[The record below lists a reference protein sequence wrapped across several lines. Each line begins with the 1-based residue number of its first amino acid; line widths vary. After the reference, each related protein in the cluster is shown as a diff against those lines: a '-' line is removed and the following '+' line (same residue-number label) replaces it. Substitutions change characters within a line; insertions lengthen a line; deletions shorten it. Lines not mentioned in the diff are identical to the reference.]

1 MATRPN
7 WPQLAQ
13 GQNSTNV
20 KALQYLLVYHGANIS
35 TDGIFG
41 SGTKAAVVNFQSN
54 NGLSADGIAGA
65 ATLSALITTVS
76 VRTQNKAAWA
86 AQTLLAKFESLTV
99 DGDYY
104 TGSLVAARNFQ
115 EKMGIYEPEAYSE
128 PGYGAVDAIT
138 WQYLFGYDAYLNN
151 GSGGT
156 VNGSYITA
164 GVGGW
169 LRLYKNPT
177 STKTGRS
184 VAIPTVAG
192 FTGSDGHSYKFTNKN
207 YWYAYENPYSAK
219 LNPYAISQ
227 IKAVTGSAPVVN
239 VGSNGEYTD
248 ENGNYWMAVGPKVPY
263 PSQAS
268 SAQILPANMYGLG
281 KLDVVVKDSSGTL
294 YYIPGVIGDIKA
306 HTWSNGVIQTYKE
319 YPNGTFTSAGEDF
332 NGTVCAEFI
341 GNLKNK
347 FTGLGNYSVVKIIF
361 YAD

>member
-138 WQYLFGYDAYLNN
+138 WQYLFGYDAYP
-151 GSGGT
+151 SAGGT
-156 VNGSYITA
+156 PEITGNVYASTAQINSTLSTAQMNANASY
-164 GVGGW
+164 VYNY
-169 LRLYKNPT
+169 LLQE
-177 STKTGRS
+177 
-184 VAIPTVAG
+184 G
-192 FTGSDGHSYKFTNKN
+192 FTKQAACAVIGNMQHESDIDPGVWQSSNNVSLGYGLLQWDDATKFLNDAVEQGHLSNANPSTVNNLALSNPKALMDAELDYFVRSCAPGQGEF
-207 YWYAYENPYSAK
+207 YAPK
-219 LNPYAISQ
+219 YAAMQHTEYRMSFSTF
-227 IKAVTGSAPVVN
+227 KASTIN
-239 VGSNGEYTD
+239 VGELAIVFHDHYERSDDGTTNLNKRSSYAT
-248 ENGNYWMAVGPKVPY
+248 NWYNY
-263 PSQAS
+263 
-268 SAQILPANMYGLG
+268 
-281 KLDVVVKDSSGTL
+281 
-294 YYIPGVIGDIKA
+294 
-306 HTWSNGVIQTYKE
+306 
-319 YPNGTFTSAGEDF
+319 F
-332 NGTVCAEFI
+332 
-341 GNLKNK
+341 
-347 FTGLGNYSVVKIIF
+347 
-361 YAD
+361 